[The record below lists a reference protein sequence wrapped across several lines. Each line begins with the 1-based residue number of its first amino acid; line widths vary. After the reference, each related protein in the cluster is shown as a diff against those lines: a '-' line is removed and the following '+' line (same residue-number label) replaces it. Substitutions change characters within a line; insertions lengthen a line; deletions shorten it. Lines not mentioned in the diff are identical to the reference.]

1 MEYLK
6 ENDTKEFIKRLPNL
20 TINPLNVHLLM
31 LAVRS
36 RKAREIMGFKV
47 KDLVIERRIIRPIP
61 YLPNQNLD
69 ISNWREKYFNTVYN
83 LSILQH
89 QGKYTVKGILA
100 PAEAMGIFAT
110 LSPRNVMSANADL
123 MKENITYFY
132 QGDDTSKMEI
142 AKLSSRYFGMLHSHK
157 DRGSNF
163 VTLDIDNGDKVLF
176 KEILDKVS
184 MLPIFMATETSRGYH
199 IVLNLT
205 KPEDARIFYGENA
218 LIQQLGLAYAK
229 KGLEIQKDSQEP
241 VAGTL
246 YYREKGVIHYVTI
259 LQ

>member
-6 ENDTKEFIKRLPNL
+6 EDDTKEFIKRLPNL
-20 TINPLNVHLLM
+20 TVNPLNVHLIM

-47 KDLVIERRIIRPIP
+47 KDLVIERRIIRPIFR
-61 YLPNQNLD
+61 LPEQKLD
-69 ISNWREKYFNTVYN
+69 FTDWREKYFNSVYN

-89 QGKYTVKGILA
+89 QGKYNVKGVLA

-123 MKENITYFY
+123 MKENITYLY
-132 QGDDTSKMEI
+132 QGDDASKIEL
-142 AKLSSRYFGMLHSHK
+142 AKLSARFFGSLHKHK

-184 MLPIFMATETSRGYH
+184 ILPIFMATETSRGFH
-199 IVLNLT
+199 IILNVS

-241 VAGTL
+241 IAGTL
-246 YYREKGVIHYVTI
+246 YYRQKGELHYVKI

>member
-1 MEYLK
+1 MEYLI
-6 ENDTKEFIKRLPNL
+6 ENDTKEFIRRLPNL
-20 TINPLNVHLLM
+20 TVNPLNVHLLM

-47 KDLVIERRIIRPIP
+47 KDLVIERRIIRPIFR
-61 YLPNQNLD
+61 LPEQKLD
-69 ISNWREKYFNTVYN
+69 FTDWREKYFNSVYN

-89 QGKYTVKGILA
+89 QGRYSVKGVLA
-100 PAEAMGIFAT
+100 PEAMGIFAT

-123 MKENITYFY
+123 MKENITYLY
-132 QGDDTSKMEI
+132 QGDNASKMEI
-142 AKLSSRYFGMLHSHK
+142 AKLSSRYFGMLHRHK

-163 VTLDIDNGDKVLF
+163 VTLDIDNGDKALF

-199 IVLNLT
+199 IVLNLI

-218 LIQQLGLAYAK
+218 LIQQLGLAYTK

-246 YYREKGVIHYVTI
+246 YYREKGVVHYVTI